1 MGKTSVK
8 EVNEAWK
15 LAFKTPRNSRTF
27 GRFSLV
33 NVKVLGTKNQV
44 FNDKNQNHFSQCTL
58 VYPCPTYIARQRF
71 QNPLSTLNPSLF
83 WTKSFFFFL
92 LYKYSDFHPIRG
104 GTKNGGLR
112 VEKVVLQFGEIWNRS
127 VSMEGWR

>member
-15 LAFKTPRNSRTF
+15 LAFQTPRNSRTF

-44 FNDKNQNHFSQCTL
+44 FNDKTQNHFSQCTS

-71 QNPLSTLNPSLF
+71 QNPLSTPHF
-83 WTKSFFFFL
+83 WYLPGLDKKQKNRHIFTRTDRTTQLVGRTVSRGWKSFSAIDLGDLCTNFNI
-92 LYKYSDFHPIRG
+92 K
-104 GTKNGGLR
+104 
-112 VEKVVLQFGEIWNRS
+112 
-127 VSMEGWR
+127 